1 MIRAAIFAG
10 AAWLSVFA
18 LTCSADEASSI
29 DARFSGWP
37 ETWADAYRRFE
48 AFIAARRASWPKS
61 DLEIAGNGAIT
72 HSVRIFESRTEHLTL
87 NFFRRGRQVLGM
99 MDNGDLFGQG
109 RSSVLTPGKYAA
121 CLWASTA
128 EGYQYVYPI
137 RWFEISSAPNQP
149 GESASEP
156 RVKMTAP
163 PGAGEEVWPNER
175 ELLYLDFQIF
185 PHAFPRDI
193 EESNRKVKP
202 DVILRLEMHGAVRRE
217 RLANE
222 VAEKL
227 LRWRIYRDGKLV
239 DRSSASGVIQRE
251 TDLGPGTYLV
261 WLGVEGPSGFMPVSN
276 LLHYPLFPDGSG
288 KDVVIPA
295 ESRRKGVPDFL
306 ESLPAKDARRRELF
320 ELWESW
326 KYDLNYRPPIP
337 RPPDQAIVR

>member
-1 MIRAAIFAG
+1 
-10 AAWLSVFA
+10 
-18 LTCSADEASSI
+18 
-29 DARFSGWP
+29 
-37 ETWADAYRRFE
+37 
-48 AFIAARRASWPKS
+48 
-61 DLEIAGNGAIT
+61 
-72 HSVRIFESRTEHLTL
+72 
-87 NFFRRGRQVLGM
+87 
-99 MDNGDLFGQG
+99 
-109 RSSVLTPGKYAA
+109 
-121 CLWASTA
+121 
-128 EGYQYVYPI
+128 
-137 RWFEISSAPNQP
+137 
-149 GESASEP
+149 
-156 RVKMTAP
+156 
-163 PGAGEEVWPNER
+163 
-175 ELLYLDFQIF
+175 
-185 PHAFPRDI
+185 
-193 EESNRKVKP
+193 VKP

-239 DRSSASGVIQRE
+239 DRSPASGVIQRE
-251 TDLGPGTYLV
+251 TDLGPGTYSV
-261 WLGVEGPSGFMPVSN
+261 WLGVEGPGGFMPVSN